1 MPGSASA
8 PRTVTVKRRGSKRRA
23 DADDWDTPRRDTSDP
38 AGDATIAAPTL
49 PAPSTRRLG
58 HSRRVSSPSARPAV
72 AIVGGG
78 ISGLAAAFFLRD
90 RGLAVTV
97 LEGSPLLGGKLAV
110 SPVAGLAVDEGAE
123 ALLTMRP
130 EGTDLIAALGL
141 DGQRRS
147 PGTTTAAIW
156 TRGRAVPAAETPADG
171 RPGRHGRAGEL
182 RRPVRARAGPGPGGS
197 AAAADPARR

>member
-1 MPGSASA
+1 MPGSAGP

-38 AGDATIAAPTL
+38 AGARATIAAPTL

-97 LEGSPLLGGKLAV
+97 LEGSPRLGGKLAV
-110 SPVAGLAVDEGAE
+110 S
-123 ALLTMRP
+123 
-130 EGTDLIAALGL
+130 
-141 DGQRRS
+141 
-147 PGTTTAAIW
+147 
-156 TRGRAVPAAETPADG
+156 RGR
-171 RPGRHGRAGEL
+171 RAWRSTRA
-182 RRPVRARAGPGPGGS
+182 RRPC
-197 AAAADPARR
+197 